1 MDNQRSSCTCGSEGK
16 TRIIYACSGV
26 GSNVG
31 QLANESACRLTLE
44 GYGGGSCLA
53 GLGGGIDKLIG
64 MGMAA
69 DERVVID
76 GCPVACAKT
85 IMEKKMLA
93 IDRYVIITELG
104 ITKTPGPAFKE
115 SDVQTVIDA
124 VKNSSR

>member
-1 MDNQRSSCTCGSEGK
+1 MDEQRSSCTWGSGGK
-16 TRIIYACSGV
+16 NQIIYSCSGV

-31 QLANESACRLTLE
+31 QLANEAACRLTLE

-85 IMEKKMLA
+85 IMDNRRLP
-93 IDRYVIITELG
+93 IDHYVVITELG
-104 ITKTPGPAFKE
+104 ITKTLGPAFNE
-115 SDVQTVIDA
+115 RDVQTVIDA